1 MSARLVLTGGRV
13 GSYSWIAPPCFIEFF
28 KEFFCVTI
36 GKITML
42 KMVAAGVTAL
52 FLSASPVAY
61 AHASSDEVMEPHSRN
76 QVQFTGLYGLD
87 VPDLAGIF
95 VQVRVY
101 HTG

>member
-1 MSARLVLTGGRV
+1 VSARLVLTGGRV

-61 AHASSDEVMEPHSRN
+61 AQASSDEVMERSSAANLSALTDARINIEGHRYS
-76 QVQFTGLYGLD
+76 
-87 VPDLAGIF
+87 
-95 VQVRVY
+95 
-101 HTG
+101 